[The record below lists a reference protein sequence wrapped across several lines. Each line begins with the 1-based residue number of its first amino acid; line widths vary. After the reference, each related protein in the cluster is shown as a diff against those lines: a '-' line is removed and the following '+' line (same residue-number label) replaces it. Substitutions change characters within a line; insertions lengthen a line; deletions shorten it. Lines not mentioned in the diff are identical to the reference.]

1 MILIDVSIILF
12 DLQSYIIYISYM
24 LFRTEKLTPAEKE
37 VISKIEE
44 ARRTL
49 KYNLATPRRW
59 KGLLRRNTL
68 ARAVRGSNS
77 IEGYNV
83 TAEDAIAAVEGEE
96 PTSADREAWSAV
108 TGYRTAMTFVLQLS
122 RDPNFIY
129 NEGFIRGL
137 HFMMVQHDINKNPGL
152 WRPGTVYVRDE
163 AKGEVVYEGP
173 DVEMVPGLI
182 EELIEYLN
190 DEEDSPHALV
200 KGAMAH
206 LNLVMIHPFSDGNG
220 RMARCLQTLVIG
232 LGGILEPEFCSIEE
246 YLGRNTQDYYDVL
259 AETGQGSWHPKNS
272 TRAWIRFNLT
282 AHFRQA
288 TTLVM
293 RTKVM
298 DELWQELEREIAR
311 HGLPERLIYAVADGA
326 IGYQVRNSNYRSMAE
341 LNDIMASRDLKAA
354 VNAGLLIPAG
364 ERRGRIYTGSPQLR
378 ALVDKMRREHIKKV
392 PDPFVETHPKLP
404 FPA

>member
-1 MILIDVSIILF
+1 MIF
-12 DLQSYIIYISYM
+12 KA
-24 LFRTEKLTPAEKE
+24 EKLTSAEKD

-49 KYNLATPRRW
+49 RYNLATPRRW

-96 PTSADREAWSAV
+96 PLSADREAWLAV
-108 TGYRTAMTFVLQLS
+108 TGYRTAMTFVLQLTK
-122 RDPNFIY
+122 DPNFIY
-129 NEGFIRGL
+129 SEGFIRGL
-137 HFMMVQHDINKNPGL
+137 HFMMLQHDLKKNPGN

-163 AKGEVVYEGP
+163 ARGEVVYEGP
-173 DVEMVPGLI
+173 DNEMVPGLV

-190 DEEDSPHALV
+190 DDDDCPHSLV

-220 RMARCLQTLVIG
+220 RMARCLQTLV
-232 LGGILEPEFCSIEE
+232 LGREGILESEFSSIEE
-246 YLGRNTQDYYDVL
+246 YLGRNTQDYYNVL
-259 AETGQGSWHPKNS
+259 AQTSEGSWHPKNS

-288 TTLVM
+288 STLVM
-293 RTKVM
+293 RTKLM
-298 DELWQELEREIAR
+298 DVLWQELEAMISRQ
-311 HGLPERLIYAVADGA
+311 GLPERLIYAVADGA
-326 IGYQVRNSNYRSMAE
+326 IGYQVRNSSYRNLAE
-341 LNDIMASRDLKAA
+341 LNDILASRDLKAA
-354 VNAGLLIPAG
+354 VDAGLLIPTG
-364 ERRGRIYTGSPQLR
+364 ERRGRIYVGSPQLR
-378 ALVDKMRREHIKKV
+378 ALVDKLRREFIKSV
-392 PDPFVETHPKLP
+392 PDPFVETTPKLP
-404 FPA
+404 FPPA

>member
-1 MILIDVSIILF
+1 
-12 DLQSYIIYISYM
+12 M
-24 LFRTEKLTPAEKE
+24 LFHSEALTQVEE
-37 VISKIEE
+37 DVIARIED
-44 ARRTL
+44 AKKAL

-59 KGLLRRNTL
+59 RGLLRRNTL

-96 PTSADREAWSAV
+96 PLDADREAWLAV
-108 TGYRTAMTFVLQLS
+108 TGYRTAMTFVLQLTK
-122 RDPNFIY
+122 DPNFTY
-129 NEGFIRGL
+129 NEGFIRSL
-137 HFMMVQHDINKNPGL
+137 HFMMLQHDLSKNPGI

-163 AKGEVVYEGP
+163 SKNEIVYEGP
-173 DVEMVPGLI
+173 EAETVPGLI

-190 DEEDSPHALV
+190 VDDASPHALV

-220 RMARCLQTLVIG
+220 RMARCLQTLV
-232 LGGILEPEFCSIEE
+232 LGQEGILEPEFSSIEE
-246 YLGRNTQDYYDVL
+246 YLGRNTQDYYNVL

-293 RTKVM
+293 RTRAI
-298 DELWQELEREIAR
+298 DILWQELELELSR
-311 HGLPERLIYAVADGA
+311 HGLPDRLIYAVADGA
-326 IGYQVRNSNYRSMAE
+326 IGYRVRNSSYRNLAK
-341 LNDIMASRDLKAA
+341 LNDVMASRDLKAA
-354 VNAGLLIPAG
+354 VDAGLLIPSG
-364 ERRGRIYTGSPQLR
+364 ERRGRVYVGSSPIR
-378 ALVDKMRREHIKKV
+378 ALFDKLRREHIRAV
-392 PDPFVETHPKLP
+392 PDPFVPQTDDLP
-404 FPA
+404 FSS